1 MLVSLKVTM
10 RMIEVA
16 FQLPLEVKIHVLKLA
31 VSQDHLVH
39 NFDVCFVEQY
49 NNSSRVSNG

>member
-31 VSQDHLVH
+31 ISHHLVL